1 MSKKI
6 LILLSF
12 LLLQVTSY
20 RAIAAIGDWK
30 AYMAYSEVQE
40 IEQAGN
46 LIFVQASNNLYVYNQ
61 NDQSI
66 QTFSKMDYLSDCG
79 IQHIAYNK
87 ATKRLLILYNNAN
100 MDLMNISNYD
110 VQNLSDYY
118 SASTTGD
125 KTVNDIYMY
134 GKYAYMSNGFGI
146 IKVNVADG
154 EISDTYNLGFKVNWC
169 EIKDS
174 HIYAYSQTNG
184 QYRALLT
191 SNLLDKNN
199 WSKVGGY
206 VVKKQEDKSKL
217 KQLVSTLN
225 PGGPKYNY
233 FGFMKFANGQ
243 LYTCGGGYTV
253 GITRPG
259 CIQLLKN
266 KEWNIFS
273 DDNITSK
280 TNVRYENIESLDYDP
295 TDINHIF
302 AGGRNGLYEYK
313 NGIFENYYNYTNS
326 PIERYNGRSIE
337 YELVIGTKIDNN
349 GNLWLLNSQAPTQS
363 LIEYTKDKKW
373 VSHSL
378 PTLMRLDDKDFKNK
392 SLGLLGNM
400 MIDSRG
406 LLWFVNNHWT
416 IPSLYCYQIS
426 KNNSEEKLNAYTHF
440 TNQDGTE
447 ITLSFVR
454 CVVEDKEK
462 NIWAGTNA
470 GPILLSPEQI
480 TASTPVFTQ
489 VKVPR
494 NDGTNYADYLLSGV
508 DISCIGIDGANRK
521 WFGTK
526 GNGVYLISKDNLS
539 EIHHFTKSNS
549 PLLSDGIES
558 IAIDENTGEV
568 FFGTDKGL
576 CSYMSDASTPN
587 ENMNSDNV
595 WAYPNPV
602 KPDYTGSITIVGLSD
617 NADVKITTSNGILVN
632 EGKSNGGS
640 YIWNGYDK
648 KGKKVASGIYMVTTA
663 TKNGK
668 KGAVCKIAI
677 IKATDKK

>member
-87 ATKRLLILYNNAN
+87 AAKRLLIFYSNAN

-118 SASTTGD
+118 SASTTGE

-184 QYRALLT
+184 QYRALLN

-206 VVKKQEDKSKL
+206 VAKKQEDKSAL
-217 KQLVSTLN
+217 KQIISTLQ
-225 PGGPKYNY
+225 PGGPKYNNFY
-233 FGFMKFANGQ
+233 EMRFVNNL
-243 LYTCGGGYTV
+243 LYTCGGLWGHLIDA
-253 GITRPG
+253 GRPG
-259 CIQLLKN
+259 TIQLLDKGN
-266 KEWNIFS
+266 WTIY
-273 DDNITSK
+273 DDSIAAK
-280 TNVRYENIESLDYDP
+280 TGIKYVDVNSVDVDPLDP
-295 TDINHIF
+295 NHVF
-302 AGGRNGLYEYK
+302 AGAKSGLYEFQNGKFIKHYNSENSLITSFNNTSK
-313 NGIFENYYNYTNS
+313 NYQLITSVKFDT
-326 PIERYNGRSIE
+326 
-337 YELVIGTKIDNN
+337 D
-349 GNLWLLNSQAPTQS
+349 GNLWMLNSQSPSNQS
-363 LIEYTKDKKW
+363 LIEYTKDGKW
-373 VSHSL
+373 VSHHKPELYNLGSL
-378 PTLMRLDDKDFKNK
+378 ECLMQ
-392 SLGLLGNM
+392 
-400 MIDSRG
+400 DSRG
-406 LLWFVNNHWT
+406 LLWFVNNHHEL
-416 IPSLYCYQIS
+416 PSIYCYQAS
-426 KNNSEEKLNAYTHF
+426 TDQLNKYSSFVNEDGATLSPVFVRYVTEDK
-440 TNQDGTE
+440 NQD
-447 ITLSFVR
+447 
-454 CVVEDKEK
+454 
-462 NIWAGTNA
+462 IWIGTNI
-470 GPILLSPEQI
+470 GPLLLYKKDI
-480 TASTPVFTQ
+480 TSDTPIFTQ

-508 DISCIGIDGANRK
+508 DISCIAIDGSNRK
-521 WFGTK
+521 WFGTN
-526 GNGVYLISKDNLS
+526 GNGIYVISNDCLTQ
-539 EIHHFTKSNS
+539 IYHFTTNNSN
-549 PLLSDGIES
+549 LLSNNIEA
-558 IAIDENTGEV
+558 IAINEQTGEV
-568 FFGTDKGL
+568 FAGTDKGL
-576 CSYMSDASTPN
+576 CSYMSDASSPN
-587 ENMNSDNV
+587 NEMTKDNV

-602 KPDYTGSITIVGLSD
+602 KPDYTGLITITGLSFD
-617 NADVKITTSNGILVN
+617 ADIKIVTTNGILVN
-632 EGKSNGGS
+632 QGRSNGGT
-640 YIWNGYDK
+640 YTWNGKDL
-648 KGKKVASGIYMVTTA
+648 KGQKVASGIYMVETA
-663 TKNGK
+663 TSDGS
-668 KGAVCKIAI
+668 KGTVCKIAI
-677 IKATDKK
+677 VK

>member
-87 ATKRLLILYNNAN
+87 AAKRLLIFYSNAN

-118 SASTTGD
+118 SASTTGE

-206 VVKKQEDKSKL
+206 VAKKQEDKSAL
-217 KQLVSTLN
+217 KQIISTLQ
-225 PGGPKYNY
+225 PGGPKYNNFY
-233 FGFMKFANGQ
+233 GMRFVNNL
-243 LYTCGGGYTV
+243 LYTCGGLWGHLIDA
-253 GITRPG
+253 GRPG
-259 CIQLLKN
+259 TIQVLDKDN
-266 KEWNIFS
+266 WTIY
-273 DDNITSK
+273 DDSIAAK
-280 TNVRYENIESLDYDP
+280 TGIKYVDVNSVDVDPLDP
-295 TDINHIF
+295 NHVF
-302 AGGRNGLYEYK
+302 AGAKSGLYEFQNGKFIKHYNSENSLITSFNNTSK
-313 NGIFENYYNYTNS
+313 NYQLITSVKFDT
-326 PIERYNGRSIE
+326 
-337 YELVIGTKIDNN
+337 D
-349 GNLWLLNSQAPTQS
+349 GNLWMLNSQSPSNQS
-363 LIEYTKDKKW
+363 LIEYTKDGKW
-373 VSHSL
+373 VSHHKPELYNLGSL
-378 PTLMRLDDKDFKNK
+378 ECLMQ
-392 SLGLLGNM
+392 
-400 MIDSRG
+400 DSRG
-406 LLWFVNNHWT
+406 LLWFVNNHHGL
-416 IPSLYCYQIS
+416 PSVYCYQAS
-426 KNNSEEKLNAYTHF
+426 TDKLNIYSSF
-440 TNQDGTE
+440 VNEDGT
-447 ITLSFVR
+447 TLTPTYIRYVT
-454 CVVEDKEK
+454 EDK
-462 NIWAGTNA
+462 NHDIWIGTNI
-470 GPILLSPEQI
+470 GPILLYKKEI
-480 TASTPVFTQ
+480 TSDNPIFTQ

-508 DISCIGIDGANRK
+508 DISCIAIDGGNRK
-521 WFGTK
+521 WFGTN
-526 GNGVYLISKDNLS
+526 GNGIYVISNDCLTQT
-539 EIHHFTKSNS
+539 HHFTTSNS
-549 PLLSDGIES
+549 NLLSNNIES
-558 IAIDENTGEV
+558 IAINEQSGEI
-568 FFGTDKGL
+568 FIGTDKGL
-576 CSYMSDASTPN
+576 CSYMSDANSPN
-587 ENMNSDNV
+587 SEMTKDNV

-602 KPDYTGSITIVGLSD
+602 KPNYSGLITITGLSFD
-617 NADVKITTSNGILVN
+617 ADVKIVTANGILVN
-632 EGKSNGGS
+632 QGRSNGGI
-640 YIWNGYDK
+640 YTWDGKDLNGE
-648 KGKKVASGIYMVTTA
+648 KVASGVYMVETA
-663 TKNGK
+663 TSDGS
-668 KGAVCKIAI
+668 KGTVCKIAI
-677 IKATDKK
+677 IK

>member
-87 ATKRLLILYNNAN
+87 AAKRLLIFYSNAN
-100 MDLMNISNYD
+100 MDLMNISNYE

-146 IKVNVADG
+146 IKVNVANG

-169 EIKDS
+169 EIKDNY
-174 HIYAYSQTNG
+174 IYAYSQTNG

-206 VVKKQEDKSKL
+206 VAKKQEDKSAL
-217 KQLVSTLN
+217 KQIVSTLQ

-233 FGFMKFANGQ
+233 FYCMRFVNNL
-243 LYTCGGGYTV
+243 LYTCGGLWGHLIDA
-253 GITRPG
+253 GRPG
-259 CIQLLKN
+259 TIQVLN
-266 KEWNIFS
+266 KDNWTIY
-273 DDNITSK
+273 DDSIAAK
-280 TNVRYENIESLDYDP
+280 TGIKYVDVNSVDVDPLDP
-295 TDINHIF
+295 NHVF
-302 AGGRNGLYEYK
+302 AGAKSGLYEFQNGKFIKHYNSDNSLITSFNNQSK
-313 NGIFENYYNYTNS
+313 NYQLITSVKFDT
-326 PIERYNGRSIE
+326 
-337 YELVIGTKIDNN
+337 D
-349 GNLWLLNSQAPTQS
+349 GNLWMLNSQSPSNQS
-363 LIEYTKDKKW
+363 LIEYTKEGKW
-373 VSHSL
+373 VSHHKPELYNLGSL
-378 PTLMRLDDKDFKNK
+378 ECLMQ
-392 SLGLLGNM
+392 
-400 MIDSRG
+400 DSRG
-406 LLWFVNNHWT
+406 LLWFVNNYHGL
-416 IPSLYCYQIS
+416 PSIYCYQAS
-426 KNNSEEKLNAYTHF
+426 TDQLNTYSSF
-440 TNQDGTE
+440 VNEDGT
-447 ITLSFVR
+447 TLTPNFVR
-454 CVVEDKEK
+454 YVTEDK
-462 NIWAGTNA
+462 NHDMWIGTNI
-470 GPILLSPEQI
+470 GPLLLYKKDI
-480 TASTPVFTQ
+480 TSDTPIFTQ

-508 DISCIGIDGANRK
+508 DISCIAIDGGNRK
-521 WFGTK
+521 WFGTN
-526 GNGVYLISKDNLS
+526 GNGIYVISNDCLTQ
-539 EIHHFTKSNS
+539 IYHFTTNNSN
-549 PLLSDGIES
+549 LLSNNIES
-558 IAIDENTGEV
+558 IAINEQTGEV
-568 FFGTDKGL
+568 FVGTDKGL
-576 CSYMSDASTPN
+576 CSYMSDASSPN
-587 ENMNSDNV
+587 SEMTKDNV

-602 KPDYTGSITIVGLSD
+602 KPHYTGRITITGLSFD
-617 NADVKITTSNGILVN
+617 SDVKIVTANGILVN
-632 EGKSNGGS
+632 QGRSNGGI
-640 YIWNGYDK
+640 YTWDGKDQNGQ
-648 KGKKVASGIYMVTTA
+648 KVASGVYMVETA
-663 TKNGK
+663 TSDGS
-668 KGAVCKIAI
+668 KGTVCKIAI
-677 IKATDKK
+677 VK

>member
-40 IEQAGN
+40 LEQAGN

-87 ATKRLLILYNNAN
+87 AAKRLLIFYSNAN

-118 SASTTGD
+118 SASTTGE

-184 QYRALLT
+184 QYRALLN

-206 VVKKQEDKSKL
+206 VAKKQEDKSAL
-217 KQLVSTLN
+217 KQIISTLQ
-225 PGGPKYNY
+225 PGGPKYNNFY
-233 FGFMKFANGQ
+233 GMRFVNNL
-243 LYTCGGGYTV
+243 LYTCGGLWGHLIDA
-253 GITRPG
+253 GRPG
-259 CIQLLKN
+259 TIQVLDKDN
-266 KEWNIFS
+266 WTIY
-273 DDNITSK
+273 DDSIAAK
-280 TNVRYENIESLDYDP
+280 TGIKYVDVNSVDVDPLDP
-295 TDINHIF
+295 NHVF
-302 AGGRNGLYEYK
+302 AGAKSGLYEFQNGKFIKHYNSENSLITSFNNTSK
-313 NGIFENYYNYTNS
+313 NYQLITSVKFDT
-326 PIERYNGRSIE
+326 
-337 YELVIGTKIDNN
+337 D
-349 GNLWLLNSQAPTQS
+349 GNLWMLNSQSPSNQS
-363 LIEYTKDKKW
+363 LIEYTKDGKW
-373 VSHSL
+373 VSHHKPELYNLGSL
-378 PTLMRLDDKDFKNK
+378 ECLMQ
-392 SLGLLGNM
+392 
-400 MIDSRG
+400 DSRG
-406 LLWFVNNHWT
+406 LLWFVNNHHEL
-416 IPSLYCYQIS
+416 PSIYCYQAS
-426 KNNSEEKLNAYTHF
+426 TDQLNKYSSFVNEDGATLSPVFVRYVTEDK
-440 TNQDGTE
+440 NQD
-447 ITLSFVR
+447 
-454 CVVEDKEK
+454 
-462 NIWAGTNA
+462 IWIGTNI
-470 GPILLSPEQI
+470 GPLLLYKKDI
-480 TASTPVFTQ
+480 TSDTPIFTQ

-508 DISCIGIDGANRK
+508 DISCIAIDGSNRK
-521 WFGTK
+521 WFGTN
-526 GNGVYLISKDNLS
+526 GNGIYVISNDCLTQ
-539 EIHHFTKSNS
+539 IYHFTTNNSN
-549 PLLSDGIES
+549 LLSNNIEA
-558 IAIDENTGEV
+558 IAINEQTGEV
-568 FFGTDKGL
+568 FAGTDKGL
-576 CSYMSDASTPN
+576 CSYMSDASSPN
-587 ENMNSDNV
+587 NEMTKDNV

-602 KPDYTGSITIVGLSD
+602 KPDYTGLITITGLSFD
-617 NADVKITTSNGILVN
+617 ADIKIVTTNGILVN
-632 EGKSNGGS
+632 QGRSNGGT
-640 YIWNGYDK
+640 YTWNGKDL
-648 KGKKVASGIYMVTTA
+648 KGQKVASGIYMVETA
-663 TKNGK
+663 TSDGS
-668 KGAVCKIAI
+668 KGTVCKIAI
-677 IKATDKK
+677 VK

>member
-87 ATKRLLILYNNAN
+87 AAKRLLIFYSNAN

-110 VQNLSDYY
+110 VLNLSDYY
-118 SASTTGD
+118 SASTTGN

-206 VVKKQEDKSKL
+206 VAKKQEDKSAL
-217 KQLVSTLN
+217 KQIISTLQ
-225 PGGPKYNY
+225 PGGPKYNNFY
-233 FGFMKFANGQ
+233 GMRFVNNL
-243 LYTCGGGYTV
+243 LYTCRGLWGHLIDAG
-253 GITRPG
+253 RPG
-259 CIQLLKN
+259 TIQLLDKGN
-266 KEWNIFS
+266 WTIY
-273 DDNITSK
+273 DDSIAAK
-280 TNVRYENIESLDYDP
+280 TGIKYVDVNSVDVDPLDP
-295 TDINHIF
+295 NHVF
-302 AGGRNGLYEYK
+302 AGAKSGLYEFQNGKFIKHYNSENSLITSFNNTSK
-313 NGIFENYYNYTNS
+313 NYQLITSVKFDT
-326 PIERYNGRSIE
+326 
-337 YELVIGTKIDNN
+337 D
-349 GNLWLLNSQAPTQS
+349 GNLWMLNSQSPSNQS
-363 LIEYTKDKKW
+363 LIEYTKEGKW
-373 VSHSL
+373 VSHHKPELYNLGSL
-378 PTLMRLDDKDFKNK
+378 ECLMQ
-392 SLGLLGNM
+392 
-400 MIDSRG
+400 DSRG
-406 LLWFVNNHWT
+406 LLWFVNNYHGL
-416 IPSLYCYQIS
+416 PSIYCYQAS
-426 KNNSEEKLNAYTHF
+426 TDQLNIYSSF
-440 TNQDGTE
+440 VNEDGT
-447 ITLSFVR
+447 TLTPNFVR
-454 CVVEDKEK
+454 YVTEDK
-462 NIWAGTNA
+462 NHDMWIGTNI
-470 GPILLSPEQI
+470 GPLLLYKKDITSDSPI
-480 TASTPVFTQ
+480 FTQ

-508 DISCIGIDGANRK
+508 DISCIAIDGGNRK
-521 WFGTK
+521 WFGTN
-526 GNGVYLISKDNLS
+526 GNGIYVISNDCLTQ
-539 EIHHFTKSNS
+539 IYHFTTNNSN
-549 PLLSDGIES
+549 LLSNNIEA
-558 IAIDENTGEV
+558 IAINEQTGEV
-568 FFGTDKGL
+568 FAGTDKGL
-576 CSYMSDASTPN
+576 CSYMSDASSPN
-587 ENMNSDNV
+587 NEMTKDNV

-602 KPDYTGSITIVGLSD
+602 KPDYTGLITITGLSFD
-617 NADVKITTSNGILVN
+617 ADIKIVTTNGILVN
-632 EGKSNGGS
+632 QGRSNGGT
-640 YIWNGYDK
+640 YTWNGKDQ
-648 KGKKVASGIYMVTTA
+648 KGKKVASGIYMVETA
-663 TKNGK
+663 TSDGS
-668 KGAVCKIAI
+668 KGIVCKIAI
-677 IKATDKK
+677 VK

>member
-87 ATKRLLILYNNAN
+87 AAKRLLIFYNNAN

-118 SASTTGD
+118 SASTTGE

-206 VVKKQEDKSKL
+206 VAKKQEDKSAL
-217 KQLVSTLN
+217 KQIISTLQ
-225 PGGPKYNY
+225 PGGPKYNNFY
-233 FGFMKFANGQ
+233 GMRFVNNL
-243 LYTCGGGYTV
+243 LYTCGGLWGHLIDA
-253 GITRPG
+253 GRPG
-259 CIQLLKN
+259 TIQVLDKDN
-266 KEWNIFS
+266 WTIY
-273 DDNITSK
+273 DDSIAAK
-280 TNVRYENIESLDYDP
+280 TGIKYVDVNSVDVDPLDP
-295 TDINHIF
+295 NHVF
-302 AGGRNGLYEYK
+302 AGAKSGLYEFQNGKFIKHYNSENSLITSFNNQSK
-313 NGIFENYYNYTNS
+313 NYQLITSVKFDT
-326 PIERYNGRSIE
+326 
-337 YELVIGTKIDNN
+337 D
-349 GNLWLLNSQAPTQS
+349 GNLWMLNSQSPSNQS
-363 LIEYTKDKKW
+363 LIEYTKDGKW
-373 VSHSL
+373 VSHHKPELYNLGSL
-378 PTLMRLDDKDFKNK
+378 ECLMQ
-392 SLGLLGNM
+392 
-400 MIDSRG
+400 DSRG
-406 LLWFVNNHWT
+406 LLWFVNNHHEL
-416 IPSLYCYQIS
+416 PSIYCYQAS
-426 KNNSEEKLNAYTHF
+426 TDQLNIYSSF
-440 TNQDGTE
+440 VNEDGT
-447 ITLSFVR
+447 TLTPNYVR
-454 CVVEDKEK
+454 YVTEDK
-462 NIWAGTNA
+462 NHDMWIGTNI
-470 GPILLSPEQI
+470 GPLLLYKKDI
-480 TASTPVFTQ
+480 TSDTPIFTQ

-494 NDGTNYADYLLSGV
+494 NDGTNYADYLLCGV
-508 DISCIGIDGANRK
+508 DISCIAIDGGNRK
-521 WFGTK
+521 WFGTN
-526 GNGVYLISKDNLS
+526 GNGIYVISNDCLTQ
-539 EIHHFTKSNS
+539 IYHFTTNNSN
-549 PLLSDGIES
+549 LLSNNIES
-558 IAIDENTGEV
+558 ISINEQTGEV
-568 FFGTDKGL
+568 FVGTDKGL
-576 CSYMSDASTPN
+576 CSYMSDASSPN
-587 ENMNSDNV
+587 SEMTKDNV

-602 KPDYTGSITIVGLSD
+602 KPNYTGRITITGLSFD
-617 NADVKITTSNGILVN
+617 SDVKIVTVNGILVN
-632 EGKSNGGS
+632 QGRSNGGI
-640 YIWNGYDK
+640 YTWDGKDQN
-648 KGKKVASGIYMVTTA
+648 GKKVASGVYMVETA
-663 TKNGK
+663 TSDGN
-668 KGAVCKIAI
+668 KGTVCKIAI
-677 IKATDKK
+677 IK

>member
-87 ATKRLLILYNNAN
+87 AAKRLLIFYNNAN

-118 SASTTGD
+118 SASTTGE

-206 VVKKQEDKSKL
+206 VAKKQEDKSAL
-217 KQLVSTLN
+217 KQIISTLQ
-225 PGGPKYNY
+225 PGGPKYNNFY
-233 FGFMKFANGQ
+233 GMRFVNNL
-243 LYTCGGGYTV
+243 LYTCGGLWGHL
-253 GITRPG
+253 IDASRPG
-259 CIQLLKN
+259 TIQLLDKGN
-266 KEWNIFS
+266 WTIY
-273 DDNITSK
+273 DDSIAAK
-280 TNVRYENIESLDYDP
+280 TGIKYVDVNSVDVDPLDP
-295 TDINHIF
+295 NHVF
-302 AGGRNGLYEYK
+302 AGAKSGLYEFQNGKFIKHYNSENSLITSFNNTSK
-313 NGIFENYYNYTNS
+313 NYQLITSVKFDT
-326 PIERYNGRSIE
+326 
-337 YELVIGTKIDNN
+337 D
-349 GNLWLLNSQAPTQS
+349 GNLWMLNSQSPSNQS
-363 LIEYTKDKKW
+363 LIEYTKDGKW
-373 VSHSL
+373 VSHHKPELYNLGSL
-378 PTLMRLDDKDFKNK
+378 ECLMQ
-392 SLGLLGNM
+392 
-400 MIDSRG
+400 DSRG
-406 LLWFVNNHWT
+406 LLWFVNNYHDL
-416 IPSLYCYQIS
+416 PSIYCYQAS
-426 KNNSEEKLNAYTHF
+426 TDQLNIYSSF
-440 TNQDGTE
+440 VNEDGT
-447 ITLSFVR
+447 TLTPNYVR
-454 CVVEDKEK
+454 YVTEDK
-462 NIWAGTNA
+462 NHDMWIGTNI
-470 GPILLSPEQI
+470 GPLLLYKKDI
-480 TASTPVFTQ
+480 TSDTPIFTQ

-508 DISCIGIDGANRK
+508 DISCIAIDGSNRK
-521 WFGTK
+521 WFGTN
-526 GNGVYLISKDNLS
+526 GNGIYVISNDCLTQ
-539 EIHHFTKSNS
+539 IYHFTTNNSN
-549 PLLSDGIES
+549 LLSNNIEA
-558 IAIDENTGEV
+558 IAINEQTGEV
-568 FFGTDKGL
+568 FAGTDKGL
-576 CSYMSDASTPN
+576 CSYMSDASSPN
-587 ENMNSDNV
+587 NEMTKDNV

-602 KPDYTGSITIVGLSD
+602 KPDYTGLITITGLSFD
-617 NADVKITTSNGILVN
+617 ADIKIVTTNGILVN
-632 EGKSNGGS
+632 QGRSNGGT
-640 YIWNGYDK
+640 YTWNGKDL
-648 KGKKVASGIYMVTTA
+648 KGQKVASGIYMVETA
-663 TKNGK
+663 TSDGS
-668 KGAVCKIAI
+668 KGTVCKIAI
-677 IKATDKK
+677 VK

>member
-46 LIFVQASNNLYVYNQ
+46 LIFVQASNNLYAYNQ

-87 ATKRLLILYNNAN
+87 AAKRLLIFYSNAN

-118 SASTTGD
+118 SASTTGE

-206 VVKKQEDKSKL
+206 VAKKQEDKSAL
-217 KQLVSTLN
+217 KQIISTLQS
-225 PGGPKYNY
+225 GGPKYNNFY
-233 FGFMKFANGQ
+233 GMRFVNNL
-243 LYTCGGGYTV
+243 LYTCGGLWGHLIDA
-253 GITRPG
+253 GRPG
-259 CIQLLKN
+259 TIQVLDKDN
-266 KEWNIFS
+266 WTIY
-273 DDNITSK
+273 DDSIAEK
-280 TNVRYENIESLDYDP
+280 TGIKYVDVNSVDVDPLDP
-295 TDINHIF
+295 NHVF
-302 AGGRNGLYEYK
+302 AGAKSGLYEFQNGKFIKHYNSENSLITSFNNTSK
-313 NGIFENYYNYTNS
+313 NYQLITSVKFDT
-326 PIERYNGRSIE
+326 
-337 YELVIGTKIDNN
+337 D
-349 GNLWLLNSQAPTQS
+349 GNLWMLNSQSPSNQS
-363 LIEYTKDKKW
+363 LIEYTKDGKW
-373 VSHSL
+373 VSHHKPELYNLGSL
-378 PTLMRLDDKDFKNK
+378 ECLMQ
-392 SLGLLGNM
+392 
-400 MIDSRG
+400 DSRG
-406 LLWFVNNHWT
+406 LLWFVNNHHEL
-416 IPSLYCYQIS
+416 PSIYCYQAS
-426 KNNSEEKLNAYTHF
+426 TDQLNKYSSFVNEDGATLSPVFVRYVTEDK
-440 TNQDGTE
+440 NQD
-447 ITLSFVR
+447 
-454 CVVEDKEK
+454 
-462 NIWAGTNA
+462 IWIGTNI
-470 GPILLSPEQI
+470 GPLLLYKKDI
-480 TASTPVFTQ
+480 TSDTPIFTQ

-508 DISCIGIDGANRK
+508 DISCIAIDGSNRK
-521 WFGTK
+521 WFGTN
-526 GNGVYLISKDNLS
+526 GNGIYVISNDCLTQ
-539 EIHHFTKSNS
+539 IYHFTTNNSN
-549 PLLSDGIES
+549 LLSNNIEA
-558 IAIDENTGEV
+558 IAINEQTGEV
-568 FFGTDKGL
+568 FAGTDKGL
-576 CSYMSDASTPN
+576 CSYMSDASSPN
-587 ENMNSDNV
+587 NEMTKDNV

-602 KPDYTGSITIVGLSD
+602 KPDYTGLITITGLSFD
-617 NADVKITTSNGILVN
+617 ADIKIVTTNGILVN
-632 EGKSNGGS
+632 QGRSNGGT
-640 YIWNGYDK
+640 YTWNGKDL
-648 KGKKVASGIYMVTTA
+648 KGQKVASGIYMVETA
-663 TKNGK
+663 TSDGS
-668 KGAVCKIAI
+668 KGTVCKIAI
-677 IKATDKK
+677 VK

>member
-87 ATKRLLILYNNAN
+87 AAKRLLIFYSNAN

-206 VVKKQEDKSKL
+206 VAKKQEDKSAL
-217 KQLVSTLN
+217 KQIISTLQ
-225 PGGPKYNY
+225 PGGPKYNNFY
-233 FGFMKFANGQ
+233 GMRFVNNL
-243 LYTCGGGYTV
+243 LYTCGGLWGHLIDA
-253 GITRPG
+253 GRPG
-259 CIQLLKN
+259 TIQVLDKDN
-266 KEWNIFS
+266 WTIY
-273 DDNITSK
+273 DDSIAAK
-280 TNVRYENIESLDYDP
+280 TGIKYVDVNSVDVDPLDP
-295 TDINHIF
+295 NHVF
-302 AGGRNGLYEYK
+302 AGAKSGLYEFQNGKFIKHYNSENSLITSFNNTSK
-313 NGIFENYYNYTNS
+313 NYQLITSVKFDT
-326 PIERYNGRSIE
+326 
-337 YELVIGTKIDNN
+337 D
-349 GNLWLLNSQAPTQS
+349 GNLWMLNSQSPSNQS
-363 LIEYTKDKKW
+363 LIEYTKDGKW
-373 VSHSL
+373 VSHHKPELYNLGSL
-378 PTLMRLDDKDFKNK
+378 ECLMQ
-392 SLGLLGNM
+392 
-400 MIDSRG
+400 DSRG
-406 LLWFVNNHWT
+406 LLWFVNNYHDL
-416 IPSLYCYQIS
+416 PSIYCYQAS
-426 KNNSEEKLNAYTHF
+426 TDQLNIYSSF
-440 TNQDGTE
+440 VNEDGT
-447 ITLSFVR
+447 TLTPNYVR
-454 CVVEDKEK
+454 YVTEDK
-462 NIWAGTNA
+462 NHDMWIGTNI
-470 GPILLSPEQI
+470 GPLLLYKKDI
-480 TASTPVFTQ
+480 TSDTPIFTQ

-508 DISCIGIDGANRK
+508 DISCIAIDGSNRK
-521 WFGTK
+521 WFGTN
-526 GNGVYLISKDNLS
+526 GNGIYVISNDCLTQ
-539 EIHHFTKSNS
+539 IYHFTTNNSN
-549 PLLSDGIES
+549 LLSNNIEA
-558 IAIDENTGEV
+558 IAINEQTGEV
-568 FFGTDKGL
+568 FAGTDKGL
-576 CSYMSDASTPN
+576 CSYMSDASSPN
-587 ENMNSDNV
+587 NEMTKDNV

-602 KPDYTGSITIVGLSD
+602 KPDYTGLITITGLSFD
-617 NADVKITTSNGILVN
+617 ADIKIVTTNGILVN
-632 EGKSNGGS
+632 QGRSNGGT
-640 YIWNGYDK
+640 YTWNGKDL
-648 KGKKVASGIYMVTTA
+648 KGQKVASGIYMVETA
-663 TKNGK
+663 TSDGS
-668 KGAVCKIAI
+668 KGTVCKIAI
-677 IKATDKK
+677 VK

>member
-87 ATKRLLILYNNAN
+87 AAKRLLIFYSNAN

-118 SASTTGD
+118 SASTTGE

-206 VVKKQEDKSKL
+206 VAKKQEDKSAL
-217 KQLVSTLN
+217 KQIISTLQ
-225 PGGPKYNY
+225 PGGPKYNNFY
-233 FGFMKFANGQ
+233 GMRFVNNL
-243 LYTCGGGYTV
+243 LYTCGGLWGHLIDA
-253 GITRPG
+253 GRPG
-259 CIQLLKN
+259 TIQLLDKGN
-266 KEWNIFS
+266 WTIY
-273 DDNITSK
+273 DDSIAAK
-280 TNVRYENIESLDYDP
+280 TGIKYVDVNSVDVDPLDP
-295 TDINHIF
+295 NHVF
-302 AGGRNGLYEYK
+302 AGAKSGLYEFQNGKFIKHYNSENSLITSFNNTSK
-313 NGIFENYYNYTNS
+313 NYQLITSVKFDT
-326 PIERYNGRSIE
+326 
-337 YELVIGTKIDNN
+337 D
-349 GNLWLLNSQAPTQS
+349 GNLWMLNSQSPSNQS
-363 LIEYTKDKKW
+363 LIEYTKDGKW
-373 VSHSL
+373 VSHHKPELYNLGSL
-378 PTLMRLDDKDFKNK
+378 ECLMQ
-392 SLGLLGNM
+392 
-400 MIDSRG
+400 DSRG
-406 LLWFVNNHWT
+406 LLWFVNNHHEL
-416 IPSLYCYQIS
+416 PSIYCYQAS
-426 KNNSEEKLNAYTHF
+426 TDQLNKYSSFVNEDGATLSPVFVRYVTEDK
-440 TNQDGTE
+440 NQD
-447 ITLSFVR
+447 
-454 CVVEDKEK
+454 
-462 NIWAGTNA
+462 IWIGTNI
-470 GPILLSPEQI
+470 GPLLLYKKDI
-480 TASTPVFTQ
+480 TSDTPIFTQ

-508 DISCIGIDGANRK
+508 DISCIAIDGSNRK
-521 WFGTK
+521 WFGTN
-526 GNGVYLISKDNLS
+526 GNGIYVISNDCLTQ
-539 EIHHFTKSNS
+539 IYHFTTNNSN
-549 PLLSDGIES
+549 LLSNNIES
-558 IAIDENTGEV
+558 IAINEQTGEV
-568 FFGTDKGL
+568 FVGTDKGL
-576 CSYMSDASTPN
+576 CSYMSDASSPN
-587 ENMNSDNV
+587 SEMTKDNV

-602 KPDYTGSITIVGLSD
+602 KPHYTGRITITGLSFD
-617 NADVKITTSNGILVN
+617 SDVKIVTANGILVN
-632 EGKSNGGS
+632 QGRSNGGI
-640 YIWNGYDK
+640 YTWDGKDQNGQ
-648 KGKKVASGIYMVTTA
+648 KVASGVYMVETA
-663 TKNGK
+663 TSDGS
-668 KGAVCKIAI
+668 KGTVCKIAI
-677 IKATDKK
+677 VK

>member
-40 IEQAGN
+40 IAQAGN

-87 ATKRLLILYNNAN
+87 AAKRLLIFYNNAN

-118 SASTTGD
+118 SASTTGE

-206 VVKKQEDKSKL
+206 VAKKQEDKSAL
-217 KQLVSTLN
+217 KQIISTLQ
-225 PGGPKYNY
+225 PGGPKYNNFY
-233 FGFMKFANGQ
+233 GMRFVNNL
-243 LYTCGGGYTV
+243 LYTCGGLWGHLIDA
-253 GITRPG
+253 GRPG
-259 CIQLLKN
+259 TIQLLDKGN
-266 KEWNIFS
+266 WTIY
-273 DDNITSK
+273 DDSIAAK
-280 TNVRYENIESLDYDP
+280 TGIKYVDVNSVDVDPLDP
-295 TDINHIF
+295 NHVF
-302 AGGRNGLYEYK
+302 AGAKSGLYEFQNGKFIKHYNSENSLITSFNNTSK
-313 NGIFENYYNYTNS
+313 NYQLITSVKFDT
-326 PIERYNGRSIE
+326 
-337 YELVIGTKIDNN
+337 D
-349 GNLWLLNSQAPTQS
+349 GNLWMLNSQSPSNQS
-363 LIEYTKDKKW
+363 LIEYTKDGKW
-373 VSHSL
+373 VSHHKPELYNLGSL
-378 PTLMRLDDKDFKNK
+378 ECLMQ
-392 SLGLLGNM
+392 
-400 MIDSRG
+400 DSRG
-406 LLWFVNNHWT
+406 LLWFVNNHHEL
-416 IPSLYCYQIS
+416 PSIYCYQAS
-426 KNNSEEKLNAYTHF
+426 TDQLNKYSSFVNEDGATLSPVFVRYVTEDK
-440 TNQDGTE
+440 NQD
-447 ITLSFVR
+447 
-454 CVVEDKEK
+454 
-462 NIWAGTNA
+462 IWIGTNI
-470 GPILLSPEQI
+470 GPLLLYKKDI
-480 TASTPVFTQ
+480 TSDTPIFTQ

-508 DISCIGIDGANRK
+508 DISCIAIDGSNRK
-521 WFGTK
+521 WFGTN
-526 GNGVYLISKDNLS
+526 GNGIYVISNDCLTQ
-539 EIHHFTKSNS
+539 IYHFTTNNSN
-549 PLLSDGIES
+549 LLSNNIEA
-558 IAIDENTGEV
+558 IAINEQTGEV
-568 FFGTDKGL
+568 FAGTDKGL
-576 CSYMSDASTPN
+576 CSYMSDASSPN
-587 ENMNSDNV
+587 NEMTKDNV

-602 KPDYTGSITIVGLSD
+602 KPDYTGLITITGLSFD
-617 NADVKITTSNGILVN
+617 ADIKIVTTNGILVN
-632 EGKSNGGS
+632 QGRSNGGT
-640 YIWNGYDK
+640 YTWNGKDL
-648 KGKKVASGIYMVTTA
+648 KGQKVASGIYMVETA
-663 TKNGK
+663 TSDGS
-668 KGAVCKIAI
+668 KGTVCKIAI
-677 IKATDKK
+677 VK

>member
-40 IEQAGN
+40 LEQAGN

-87 ATKRLLILYNNAN
+87 AAKRLLIFYSNAN

-118 SASTTGD
+118 SASTTGE

-206 VVKKQEDKSKL
+206 VAKKQEDKSAL
-217 KQLVSTLN
+217 KQIISTLQ
-225 PGGPKYNY
+225 PGGPKYNNFY
-233 FGFMKFANGQ
+233 GMRFVNNL
-243 LYTCGGGYTV
+243 LYTCGGLWGHLIDA
-253 GITRPG
+253 GRPG
-259 CIQLLKN
+259 TIQLLDKGN
-266 KEWNIFS
+266 WTIY
-273 DDNITSK
+273 DDSIAAK
-280 TNVRYENIESLDYDP
+280 TGIKYVDVNSVDVDPLDP
-295 TDINHIF
+295 NHVF
-302 AGGRNGLYEYK
+302 AGAKSGLYEFQNGKFIKHYNSENSLITSFNNTSK
-313 NGIFENYYNYTNS
+313 NYQLITSVKFDT
-326 PIERYNGRSIE
+326 
-337 YELVIGTKIDNN
+337 D
-349 GNLWLLNSQAPTQS
+349 GNLWMLNSQSPSNQS
-363 LIEYTKDKKW
+363 LIEYTKDGKW
-373 VSHSL
+373 VSHHKPELYNLGSL
-378 PTLMRLDDKDFKNK
+378 ECLMQ
-392 SLGLLGNM
+392 
-400 MIDSRG
+400 DSRG
-406 LLWFVNNHWT
+406 LLWFVNNHHEL
-416 IPSLYCYQIS
+416 PSIYCYQAS
-426 KNNSEEKLNAYTHF
+426 TDQLNKYSSFVNEDGATLSPVFVRYVTEDK
-440 TNQDGTE
+440 NQD
-447 ITLSFVR
+447 
-454 CVVEDKEK
+454 
-462 NIWAGTNA
+462 IWIGTNI
-470 GPILLSPEQI
+470 GPLLLYKKDI
-480 TASTPVFTQ
+480 TSDTPIFTQ

-508 DISCIGIDGANRK
+508 DISCIAIDGSNRK
-521 WFGTK
+521 WFGTN
-526 GNGVYLISKDNLS
+526 GNGIYVISNDCLTQ
-539 EIHHFTKSNS
+539 IYHFTTNNSN
-549 PLLSDGIES
+549 LLSNNIEA
-558 IAIDENTGEV
+558 IAINEQTGEV
-568 FFGTDKGL
+568 FAGTDKGL
-576 CSYMSDASTPN
+576 CSYMSDASSPN
-587 ENMNSDNV
+587 NEMTKDNV

-602 KPDYTGSITIVGLSD
+602 KPDYTGLITITGLSFD
-617 NADVKITTSNGILVN
+617 ADIKIVTTNGILVN
-632 EGKSNGGS
+632 QGRSNGGT
-640 YIWNGYDK
+640 YTWNGKDL
-648 KGKKVASGIYMVTTA
+648 KGQKVASGIYMVETA
-663 TKNGK
+663 TSDGS
-668 KGAVCKIAI
+668 KGTVCKIAI
-677 IKATDKK
+677 VK

>member
-40 IEQAGN
+40 LEQAGN

-87 ATKRLLILYNNAN
+87 AAKRLLIFYSNAN

-118 SASTTGD
+118 SASTTGE

-184 QYRALLT
+184 QYRALLN

-206 VVKKQEDKSKL
+206 VAKKQEDKSAL
-217 KQLVSTLN
+217 KQIISTLQ
-225 PGGPKYNY
+225 PGGPKYNNFY
-233 FGFMKFANGQ
+233 GMRFVNNL
-243 LYTCGGGYTV
+243 LYTCGGLWGHLIDA
-253 GITRPG
+253 GRPG
-259 CIQLLKN
+259 TIQVLDKDN
-266 KEWNIFS
+266 WTIY
-273 DDNITSK
+273 DDSIAAK
-280 TNVRYENIESLDYDP
+280 TGIKYVDVNSVDVDPLDP
-295 TDINHIF
+295 NHVF
-302 AGGRNGLYEYK
+302 AGAKSGLYEFQNGKFIKHYNSENSLITSFNNTSK
-313 NGIFENYYNYTNS
+313 NYQLITSVKFDT
-326 PIERYNGRSIE
+326 
-337 YELVIGTKIDNN
+337 D
-349 GNLWLLNSQAPTQS
+349 GNLWMLNSQSPSNQS
-363 LIEYTKDKKW
+363 LIEYTKDGKW
-373 VSHSL
+373 VSHHKPELYNLGSL
-378 PTLMRLDDKDFKNK
+378 ECLMQ
-392 SLGLLGNM
+392 
-400 MIDSRG
+400 DSRG
-406 LLWFVNNHWT
+406 LLWFVNNYHDL
-416 IPSLYCYQIS
+416 PSIYCYQAS
-426 KNNSEEKLNAYTHF
+426 TDQLNIYSSF
-440 TNQDGTE
+440 VNEDGT
-447 ITLSFVR
+447 TLTPNYVR
-454 CVVEDKEK
+454 YVTEDK
-462 NIWAGTNA
+462 NHDMWIGTNI
-470 GPILLSPEQI
+470 GPLLLYKKDI
-480 TASTPVFTQ
+480 TSDTPIFTQ

-508 DISCIGIDGANRK
+508 DISCIAIDGSNRK
-521 WFGTK
+521 WFGTN
-526 GNGVYLISKDNLS
+526 GNGIYVISNDCLTQ
-539 EIHHFTKSNS
+539 IYHFTTNNSN
-549 PLLSDGIES
+549 LLSNNIEA
-558 IAIDENTGEV
+558 IAINEQTGEV
-568 FFGTDKGL
+568 FAGTDKGL
-576 CSYMSDASTPN
+576 CSYMSDASSPN
-587 ENMNSDNV
+587 NEMTKDNV

-602 KPDYTGSITIVGLSD
+602 KPDYTGLITITGLSFD
-617 NADVKITTSNGILVN
+617 ADIKIVTTNGILVN
-632 EGKSNGGS
+632 QGRSNGGT
-640 YIWNGYDK
+640 YTWNGKDL
-648 KGKKVASGIYMVTTA
+648 KGQKVASGIYMVETA
-663 TKNGK
+663 TSDGS
-668 KGAVCKIAI
+668 KGTVCKIAI
-677 IKATDKK
+677 VK

>member
-87 ATKRLLILYNNAN
+87 AAKRLLIFYSNAN

-118 SASTTGD
+118 SASTTGE

-169 EIKDS
+169 EIKNS

-184 QYRALLT
+184 QYRALLN

-206 VVKKQEDKSKL
+206 VAKKQEDKSAL
-217 KQLVSTLN
+217 KQIISTLQ
-225 PGGPKYNY
+225 PGGPKYNNFY
-233 FGFMKFANGQ
+233 GMRFVNNL
-243 LYTCGGGYTV
+243 LYTCGGLWGHLIDA
-253 GITRPG
+253 GRPG
-259 CIQLLKN
+259 TIQLLDKGN
-266 KEWNIFS
+266 WTIY
-273 DDNITSK
+273 DDSIAVK
-280 TNVRYENIESLDYDP
+280 TGIKYVDVNSVDVDPLDP
-295 TDINHIF
+295 NHVF
-302 AGGRNGLYEYK
+302 AGAKSGLYEFQNGKFIKHYNSENSLITSFNNTSK
-313 NGIFENYYNYTNS
+313 NYQLITSVKFDT
-326 PIERYNGRSIE
+326 
-337 YELVIGTKIDNN
+337 D
-349 GNLWLLNSQAPTQS
+349 GNLWMLNSQSPSNQS
-363 LIEYTKDKKW
+363 LIEYTKDGKW
-373 VSHSL
+373 VSHHKPELYNLGSL
-378 PTLMRLDDKDFKNK
+378 ECLMQ
-392 SLGLLGNM
+392 
-400 MIDSRG
+400 DSRG
-406 LLWFVNNHWT
+406 LLWFVNNHHEL
-416 IPSLYCYQIS
+416 PSIYCYQAS
-426 KNNSEEKLNAYTHF
+426 TDQLNKYSSFVNEDGATLSPVFVRYVTEDK
-440 TNQDGTE
+440 NQD
-447 ITLSFVR
+447 
-454 CVVEDKEK
+454 
-462 NIWAGTNA
+462 IWIGTNI
-470 GPILLSPEQI
+470 GPLLLYKKDI
-480 TASTPVFTQ
+480 TSDTPIFTQ

-508 DISCIGIDGANRK
+508 DISCIAIDGSNRK
-521 WFGTK
+521 WFGTN
-526 GNGVYLISKDNLS
+526 GNGIYVISNDCLTQ
-539 EIHHFTKSNS
+539 IYHFTTNNSN
-549 PLLSDGIES
+549 LLSNNIEA
-558 IAIDENTGEV
+558 IAINEQTGEV
-568 FFGTDKGL
+568 FAGTDKGL
-576 CSYMSDASTPN
+576 CSYMSDASSPN
-587 ENMNSDNV
+587 NEMTKDNV

-602 KPDYTGSITIVGLSD
+602 KPDYTGLITITGLSFD
-617 NADVKITTSNGILVN
+617 ADIKIVTTNGILVN
-632 EGKSNGGS
+632 QGRSNGGT
-640 YIWNGYDK
+640 YTWNGKDQ
-648 KGKKVASGIYMVTTA
+648 KGQKVASGIYMVETA
-663 TKNGK
+663 TSDGS
-668 KGAVCKIAI
+668 KGTVCKIAI
-677 IKATDKK
+677 VK

>member
-87 ATKRLLILYNNAN
+87 AAKRLLIFYSNAN

-206 VVKKQEDKSKL
+206 VAKKQEDKSAL
-217 KQLVSTLN
+217 KQIISTLQ
-225 PGGPKYNY
+225 PGGPKYNNFY
-233 FGFMKFANGQ
+233 GMRFVNNL
-243 LYTCGGGYTV
+243 LYTCGGLWGHLIDA
-253 GITRPG
+253 GRPG
-259 CIQLLKN
+259 TIQLLDKGN
-266 KEWNIFS
+266 WTIY
-273 DDNITSK
+273 DDSIAAK
-280 TNVRYENIESLDYDP
+280 TGIKYVDVNSVDVDPLDP
-295 TDINHIF
+295 NHVF
-302 AGGRNGLYEYK
+302 AGAKSGLYEFQNGKFIKHYNSENSLITSFNNTSK
-313 NGIFENYYNYTNS
+313 NYQLITSVKFDT
-326 PIERYNGRSIE
+326 
-337 YELVIGTKIDNN
+337 D
-349 GNLWLLNSQAPTQS
+349 GNLWMLNSQSPSNQS
-363 LIEYTKDKKW
+363 LIEYTKDGKW
-373 VSHSL
+373 VSHHKPELYNLGSL
-378 PTLMRLDDKDFKNK
+378 ECLMQ
-392 SLGLLGNM
+392 
-400 MIDSRG
+400 DSRG
-406 LLWFVNNHWT
+406 LLWFVNNHHEL
-416 IPSLYCYQIS
+416 PSIYCYQAS
-426 KNNSEEKLNAYTHF
+426 TDQLNKYSSFVNEDGATLSPVFVRYVTEDK
-440 TNQDGTE
+440 NQD
-447 ITLSFVR
+447 
-454 CVVEDKEK
+454 
-462 NIWAGTNA
+462 IWIGTNI
-470 GPILLSPEQI
+470 GPLLLYKKDI
-480 TASTPVFTQ
+480 TSDTPIFTQ

-508 DISCIGIDGANRK
+508 DISCIAIDGSNRK
-521 WFGTK
+521 WFGTN
-526 GNGVYLISKDNLS
+526 GNGIYVISNDCLTQ
-539 EIHHFTKSNS
+539 IYHFTTNNSN
-549 PLLSDGIES
+549 LLSNNIEA
-558 IAIDENTGEV
+558 IAINEQTGEV
-568 FFGTDKGL
+568 FAGTDKGL
-576 CSYMSDASTPN
+576 CSYMSDASSPN
-587 ENMNSDNV
+587 NEMTKDNV

-602 KPDYTGSITIVGLSD
+602 KPDYTGLITITGLSFD
-617 NADVKITTSNGILVN
+617 ADIKIVTTNGILVN
-632 EGKSNGGS
+632 QGRSNGGT
-640 YIWNGYDK
+640 YTWNGKDL
-648 KGKKVASGIYMVTTA
+648 KGQKVASGIYMVETA
-663 TKNGK
+663 TSDGS
-668 KGAVCKIAI
+668 KGTVCKIAI
-677 IKATDKK
+677 VK

>member
-87 ATKRLLILYNNAN
+87 AAKRLLIFYSNAN

-206 VVKKQEDKSKL
+206 VAKKQENKSAL
-217 KQLVSTLN
+217 KQIVSTLQ
-225 PGGPKYNY
+225 PGGPKYNNFY
-233 FGFMKFANGQ
+233 GMRFVNNL
-243 LYTCGGGYTV
+243 LYTCGGLWGHLIDA
-253 GITRPG
+253 GRPG
-259 CIQLLKN
+259 TIQLLDKGN
-266 KEWNIFS
+266 WTIY
-273 DDNITSK
+273 DDSIAAK
-280 TNVRYENIESLDYDP
+280 TGIKYVDVNSVDVDPLDP
-295 TDINHIF
+295 NHVF
-302 AGGRNGLYEYK
+302 AGAKSGLYEFQNGKFIKHYNSENSLITSFNNTSK
-313 NGIFENYYNYTNS
+313 NYQLITSVKFDT
-326 PIERYNGRSIE
+326 
-337 YELVIGTKIDNN
+337 D
-349 GNLWLLNSQAPTQS
+349 GNLWMLNSQSPSNQS
-363 LIEYTKDKKW
+363 LIEYTKDGKW
-373 VSHSL
+373 VSHHKPELYNLGSL
-378 PTLMRLDDKDFKNK
+378 ECLMQ
-392 SLGLLGNM
+392 
-400 MIDSRG
+400 DSRG
-406 LLWFVNNHWT
+406 LLWFVNNHHEL
-416 IPSLYCYQIS
+416 PSIYCYQAS
-426 KNNSEEKLNAYTHF
+426 TDQLKKYSSFVNEDGATLSPVFVRYVTEDK
-440 TNQDGTE
+440 NQD
-447 ITLSFVR
+447 
-454 CVVEDKEK
+454 
-462 NIWAGTNA
+462 IWIGTNI
-470 GPILLSPEQI
+470 GPLLLYKKDI
-480 TASTPVFTQ
+480 TSDTPIFTQ

-508 DISCIGIDGANRK
+508 DISCIAIDGSNRK
-521 WFGTK
+521 WFGTN
-526 GNGVYLISKDNLS
+526 GNGIYVISNDCLTQ
-539 EIHHFTKSNS
+539 IYHFTTNNSN
-549 PLLSDGIES
+549 LLSNNIEA
-558 IAIDENTGEV
+558 IAINEQTGEV
-568 FFGTDKGL
+568 FAGTDKGL
-576 CSYMSDASTPN
+576 CSYMSDASSPN
-587 ENMNSDNV
+587 NEMTKDNV

-602 KPDYTGSITIVGLSD
+602 KPDYTGLITITGLSFD
-617 NADVKITTSNGILVN
+617 ADIKIVTTNGILVN
-632 EGKSNGGS
+632 QGRSNGGT
-640 YIWNGYDK
+640 YTWNGKDL
-648 KGKKVASGIYMVTTA
+648 KGQKVASGIYMVETA
-663 TKNGK
+663 TSDGS
-668 KGAVCKIAI
+668 KGTVCKIAI
-677 IKATDKK
+677 VK

>member
-30 AYMAYSEVQE
+30 AYMAYSEVKE

-66 QTFSKMDYLSDCG
+66 HTFSKMDYLSDCS

-206 VVKKQEDKSKL
+206 VAKKQEDKSAL
-217 KQLVSTLN
+217 KQIISTLQ
-225 PGGPKYNY
+225 PGGPKYNNFY
-233 FGFMKFANGQ
+233 GMRFVNNL
-243 LYTCGGGYTV
+243 LYTCGGLWGHLIDA
-253 GITRPG
+253 GRPG
-259 CIQLLKN
+259 TIQLLDKDN
-266 KEWNIFS
+266 WTIY
-273 DDNITSK
+273 DDSIAAK
-280 TNVRYENIESLDYDP
+280 TGIKYVDVNSVDVDPLDP
-295 TDINHIF
+295 NHVF
-302 AGGRNGLYEYK
+302 AGAKSGLYEFQNGKFIKHYNSENSLITSFNNTSK
-313 NGIFENYYNYTNS
+313 NYQLITSVKFDT
-326 PIERYNGRSIE
+326 
-337 YELVIGTKIDNN
+337 D
-349 GNLWLLNSQAPTQS
+349 GNLWMLNSQSPSNQS
-363 LIEYTKDKKW
+363 LIEYTKDGKW
-373 VSHSL
+373 VSHHKPELYNLGSL
-378 PTLMRLDDKDFKNK
+378 ECLMQ
-392 SLGLLGNM
+392 
-400 MIDSRG
+400 DSRG
-406 LLWFVNNHWT
+406 LLWFVNNHHEL
-416 IPSLYCYQIS
+416 PSIYCYQAS
-426 KNNSEEKLNAYTHF
+426 TDQLNIYSSF
-440 TNQDGTE
+440 VNEDGT
-447 ITLSFVR
+447 TLTPNYVR
-454 CVVEDKEK
+454 YVTEDK
-462 NIWAGTNA
+462 NHDMWIGTNI
-470 GPILLSPEQI
+470 GPLLLYKKDI
-480 TASTPVFTQ
+480 TSDTPIFTQ

-508 DISCIGIDGANRK
+508 DISCIAIDGSNRK
-521 WFGTK
+521 WFGTN
-526 GNGVYLISKDNLS
+526 GNGIYVISNDCLTQ
-539 EIHHFTKSNS
+539 IYHFTTNNSN
-549 PLLSDGIES
+549 LLSNNIEA
-558 IAIDENTGEV
+558 IAINEQTGEV
-568 FFGTDKGL
+568 FAGTDKGL
-576 CSYMSDASTPN
+576 CSYMSDASSPN
-587 ENMNSDNV
+587 NEMTKDNV

-602 KPDYTGSITIVGLSD
+602 KPTYTGRITITGLSFD
-617 NADVKITTSNGILVN
+617 SDVKIVTANGILVN
-632 EGKSNGGS
+632 QGRSNGGI
-640 YIWNGYDK
+640 YTWDGKDQN
-648 KGKKVASGIYMVTTA
+648 GKKVASGVYMVETA
-663 TKNGK
+663 TSDGN
-668 KGAVCKIAI
+668 KGTVCKIAI
-677 IKATDKK
+677 IK